1 MREIGLNLSQLDE
14 GGRDLSDQLVVF
26 SAVTLKNLLHKGQQ
40 SSTRLPLLELSSCAC
55 ACDQA
60 ILIT

>member
-26 SAVTLKNLLHKGQQ
+26 SAVTLKNLLPTKDNKAQ
-40 SSTRLPLLELSSCAC
+40 PVCPCLSFHHAH
-55 ACDQA
+55 AHA
-60 ILIT
+60 TKPY